1 MAIRRDGRIG
11 RIGGNHLNNRE
22 SLKTWAAVTVVLIFA
37 GVASAVV
44 PWLFNQAQT
53 ESAATAAAPSGPVET
68 AIDVGQLPFI
78 GEVLVDIP
86 FIAENIQGQPITMLQ
101 AFGIAIGVVLA
112 GIGAAGMAITG
123 LVVLFDRFVNRVH
136 GDEKY
141 QTAVTQLDQ
150 REKER
155 VGEIR
160 KGQPA
165 TAASGGKAGSRWSMG
180 VYGFIFL
187 IFVWIGGL
195 VVGNVYLADSEANL
209 LGLTVSASALL
220 NLVLGLLT
228 IVVLF
233 LLLRK
238 RSLDELENPES
249 DNNPVNWGYIWI
261 VVSGLLIVGLG
272 AGAALAVRAAG

>member
-1 MAIRRDGRIG
+1 
-11 RIGGNHLNNRE
+11 LNNRE
-22 SLKTWAAVTVVLIFA
+22 SLKNWAAVAVVLIFA

-44 PWLFNQAQT
+44 PWLFDQAQT
-53 ESAATAAAPSGPVET
+53 EGAATVAAPSGPVET
-68 AIDVGQLPFI
+68 AIDVSQLPFV

-101 AFGIAIGVVLA
+101 AFGIAIGVVLV
-112 GIGAAGMAITG
+112 GVGAAGVAITG
-123 LVVLFDRFVNRVH
+123 PIMLFDRFVNRVH

-165 TAASGGKAGSRWSMG
+165 TAASEAKAASRWSMG

-187 IFVWIGGL
+187 IFVWISGL
-195 VVGNVYLADSEANL
+195 VLGSVYLADSEVDL
-209 LGLTVSASALL
+209 LGLTFGASALL
-220 NLVLGLLT
+220 NLILGLLT

-238 RSLDELENPES
+238 RSLEELEYPES
-249 DNNPVNWGYIWI
+249 DNYPVNWGYIWI